1 VLVSAVVRPGG
12 TCGELLAAVREG
24 EVAELVACPRLLSEL
39 AGVIERPKFR
49 RWISLDEAARYVQD
63 LAELARTG
71 DDPANV
77 LAVSRDGSDDYLI
90 AFAQA
95 EEADA
100 LVTGDPD
107 LLDLPNPA
115 VPVLSPRVALD
126 VSVQLR
132 WGEGGIHGFPSNR
145 STRAV
150 MAGTPFLRVV
160 ER

>member
-126 VSVQLR
+126 MVRTASARHQPR
-132 WGEGGIHGFPSNR
+132 P
-145 STRAV
+145 
-150 MAGTPFLRVV
+150 
-160 ER
+160 